1 MKTTYLITGASDG
14 IGLET
19 ARLAAQSG
27 AAVLM
32 VARDAARLRAAAD
45 ALAGE
50 IRPEIAAV
58 DLSDAAALEG
68 FLAGLDARGYVPDVL
83 VNNAGAG
90 ASGAFVESD
99 WTKLDAMIRLNV
111 QALARLSAW
120 AAKGMK
126 ARGHGSIVNL
136 SAAVATRPTPYFAA
150 YAATKAFVTNLS
162 LAMYSELRGAGV
174 HVAAIHP
181 PAVRTSFSD
190 PAKADLRSTLVLKL
204 FPSVGPKTVARA
216 VMSAVKHKRRSVIV
230 GPVAGI
236 VMSTAAIM
244 PRSLDLAF
252 MTLLFKGRRAAARPA
267 AAPSWKG
274 YSHDIRG

>member
-1 MKTTYLITGASDG
+1 MAQTYLITGASDG

-32 VARDAARLRAAAD
+32 VARDPVRLKAAAD
-45 ALAGE
+45 MLPGA

-58 DLSDAAALEG
+58 DLSDAAALDA
-68 FLAGLDARGYVPDVL
+68 FLASLDARGYLPDVL

-90 ASGAFVESD
+90 VSGAFADAS
-99 WTKLDAMIRLNV
+99 WRKLDAMLRLNV
-111 QALARLSAW
+111 QALARLSYW

-150 YAATKAFVTNLS
+150 YAASKAFVTNLS
-162 LAMYSELRGAGV
+162 LAMSSELRDAGV

-181 PAVRTSFSD
+181 PAVRTSFSGAD
-190 PAKADLRSTLVLKL
+190 KADLKSTLVLKL
-204 FPSVGPKTVARA
+204 FPTVGPATVARA
-216 VMSAVKHKRRSVIV
+216 VMGAVRRKRRSVIV
-230 GPVAGI
+230 GPVAGV
-236 VMSTAAIM
+236 VMGTAPIM
-244 PRSLDLAF
+244 PRGLDLAF
-252 MTLLFKGRRAAARPA
+252 MTLLFKGKRAAV
-267 AAPSWKG
+267 
-274 YSHDIRG
+274 

>member
-1 MKTTYLITGASDG
+1 MTTTYLITGASDG

-27 AAVLM
+27 ASVLM
-32 VARDAARLRAAAD
+32 VARNAAKLRAAAETLSG
-45 ALAGE
+45 A

-58 DLSDAAALEG
+58 DLSDAATLGA
-68 FLAGLDARGYVPDVL
+68 FLADLDARGYIPDVL
-83 VNNAGAG
+83 INNAGVG
-90 ASGAFVESD
+90 ASGAFVETD
-99 WTKLDAMIRLNV
+99 WSKLDAMIRLNV

-120 AAKGMK
+120 AARGMK

-150 YAATKAFVTNLS
+150 YAATKAFITSLS
-162 LAMYSELRGAGV
+162 LAMYSELRGTGV

-181 PAVRTSFSD
+181 PAVRTTFSD
-190 PAKADLRSTLVLKL
+190 PAKADLKSTLVLKL

-216 VMSAVKHKRRSVIV
+216 VISAVKHRRRSVIV

-236 VMSTAAIM
+236 VMGTAAIM

-252 MTLLFKGRRAAARPA
+252 MTLLFKGRRTAA
-267 AAPSWKG
+267 
-274 YSHDIRG
+274 